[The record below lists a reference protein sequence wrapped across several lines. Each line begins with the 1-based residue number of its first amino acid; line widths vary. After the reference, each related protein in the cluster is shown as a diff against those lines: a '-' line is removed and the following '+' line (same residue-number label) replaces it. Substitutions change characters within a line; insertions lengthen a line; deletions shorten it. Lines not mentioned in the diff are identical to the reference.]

1 MKEVRSNISDD
12 FDKATLEN
20 QILVRLNLANNHNS
34 VRQVDFYRDLG
45 KQTTHLVMEAL
56 NGLTLL
62 ETLTDE
68 SANPDDLD
76 EFLLGEDALKS

>member
-1 MKEVRSNISDD
+1 MRSNISDD

-20 QILVRLNLANNHNS
+20 QILVRLNLANNENI
-34 VRQVDFYRDLG
+34 VRQVDFYRDLS

-56 NGLTLL
+56 NGLTLQ

-68 SANPDDLD
+68 SVDPDSLD
-76 EFLLGEDALKS
+76 EFLLGEDAVKS